1 LEEDCVVTKLLAFC
15 ACVAAL
21 VALLVWPGNADP
33 ARHARGQD
41 GDKVSADDVDA
52 TLRRSG
58 LTPVG
63 PIRRSHDAFV
73 THAIDMR
80 GTKLRVVAD
89 ALFGD
94 IVSVAP
100 AQPAPI
106 YATQYTGHGG
116 AGPRIIH
123 IPQAGDVGAAP
134 QTDDG
139 DASAAVEDDAPVAA
153 PPRRYR
159 AAPPARDMHREPR
172 RKPYQQSRRTEPANR
187 ISARAVPPAAA
198 PVEVKAKRSV
208 LAIPAEPVQP
218 KAETLPPPP
227 ATPRWQSAEKFEAP
241 RDAVGTK
248 NAVATPAAEDAHASA
263 DAPAAVAPVAPDT
276 DLPPEGITAD
286 PLPAR

>member
-1 LEEDCVVTKLLAFC
+1 MTKLLAFC

-33 ARHARGQD
+33 ARYARPQD
-41 GDKVSADDVDA
+41 RDRVSADDVDA
-52 TLRRSG
+52 TLRRAG

-106 YATQYTGHGG
+106 YAMQYAAQYAAHGG

-123 IPQAGDVGAAP
+123 IPQAGDVGVAP

-139 DASAAVEDDAPVAA
+139 DASAAVEDDAPAAA

-159 AAPPARDMHREPR
+159 AVPPARDMLREPR
-172 RKPYQQSRRTEPANR
+172 RKPYQQSRRTEPASR
-187 ISARAVPPAAA
+187 ISARAVPPVAA

-241 RDAVGTK
+241 RDAVATK
-248 NAVATPAAEDAHASA
+248 SAVATPPAEDAHASA
-263 DAPAAVAPVAPDT
+263 DAPAAVAPIAPDT

>member
-33 ARHARGQD
+33 ARHARGQG
-41 GDKVSADDVDA
+41 GDTVSADDVDA

-63 PIRRSHDAFV
+63 PIRRGHDVFV
-73 THAIDMR
+73 THAIDPR
-80 GTKLRVVAD
+80 GTKLRIVAD

-94 IVSVAP
+94 IVSIAP
-100 AQPAPI
+100 AQSAPI
-106 YATQYTGHGG
+106 YAPHSS

-123 IPQAGDVGAAP
+123 IPQAGDIGAAP
-134 QTDDG
+134 QIDDG
-139 DASAAVEDDAPVAA
+139 DASAAVEDDAPAAA

-159 AAPPARDMHREPR
+159 DVPPARNLHREPR
-172 RKPYQQSRRTEPANR
+172 RKPYQQSRRTEPTSR
-187 ISARAVPPAAA
+187 ISARAVPAAAA

-208 LAIPAEPVQP
+208 LAIPPDPAQP
-218 KAETLPPPP
+218 KSEPPLP
-227 ATPRWQSAEKFEAP
+227 ATPRWQSVEKFDAP
-241 RDAVGTK
+241 GDAVATK
-248 NAVATPAAEDAHASA
+248 DAIATPAAEDAHASA
-263 DAPAAVAPVAPDT
+263 DAPTAVAPVAPES

>member
-1 LEEDCVVTKLLAFC
+1 VTKLLAFA

-33 ARHARGQD
+33 ARHARVQG
-41 GDKVSADDVDA
+41 GERVSAEDVEA

-63 PIRRSHDAFV
+63 PVRQGRDVFV

-94 IVSVAP
+94 IVSVVP
-100 AQPAPI
+100 AQPSPI
-106 YATQYTGHGG
+106 YMAHGG

-123 IPQAGDVGAAP
+123 IPQAGETRASLPDDDHATAVDEDDDVP
-134 QTDDG
+134 
-139 DASAAVEDDAPVAA
+139 AAVAP
-153 PPRRYR
+153 RT
-159 AAPPARDMHREPR
+159 RDIHREPR
-172 RKPYQQSRRTEPANR
+172 RKPYQQSRHTEPPSR
-187 ISARAVPPAAA
+187 VSARAVPPAAA

-208 LAIPAEPVQP
+208 LAIPAEPAQP
-218 KAETLPPPP
+218 KSEALPPPP
-227 ATPRWQSAEKFEAP
+227 ATPRWQSAEKFDAP
-241 RDAVGTK
+241 KDAVT
-248 NAVATPAAEDAHASA
+248 APAAAAAEDAHASA
-263 DAPAAVAPVAPDT
+263 DVPSAVAPIAPDN
-276 DLPPEGITAD
+276 DMPPEGITAD

>member
-1 LEEDCVVTKLLAFC
+1 VTKLLAFC

-33 ARHARGQD
+33 ARYARAQGS
-41 GDKVSADDVDA
+41 DKVSADDVDA
-52 TLRRSG
+52 ALRRSG

-63 PIRRSHDAFV
+63 PIRRGHDVFV

-100 AQPAPI
+100 VQPGPI
-106 YATQYTGHGG
+106 YAAHGG

-123 IPQAGDVGAAP
+123 IPQRDDVGAAP
-134 QTDDG
+134 RTDD
-139 DASAAVEDDAPVAA
+139 DHASATVEDEAPAAA
-153 PPRRYR
+153 PPRRDT
-159 AAPPARDMHREPR
+159 PHTRDLNREPR
-172 RKPYQQSRRTEPANR
+172 RKPYQQSHRPEPASR
-187 ISARAVPPAAA
+187 VSARAVPPAAA

-218 KAETLPPPP
+218 KSEALPPPP
-227 ATPRWQSAEKFEAP
+227 ATPRWQSAEKFDAP
-241 RDAVGTK
+241 KDAVT
-248 NAVATPAAEDAHASA
+248 TPPSAAAEDAHASA
-263 DAPAAVAPVAPDT
+263 DVPSAVAPIASDN
-276 DLPPEGITAD
+276 DMPPEGITAD